1 MNRPH
6 SDSEPDLGALIHDP
20 NGSAPLRPMWPYV
33 QSRLQQGRRSGW
45 SVAFGSGALATAGF
59 ALGLLLGQGA
69 EMQGGAEEELW
80 SSLGSSFAEG
90 SSFTLDAVYEHLDGE
105 DGS

>member
-1 MNRPH
+1 MNRQH
-6 SDSEPDLGALIHDP
+6 SDSEPDLGSLIHDP
-20 NGSAPLRPMWPYV
+20 NAAAPLRPMWPYV
-33 QSRLQQGRRSGW
+33 QSRLQQSRRSGW

-69 EMQGGAEEELW
+69 EMQGGGQEELW
-80 SSLGSSFAEG
+80 SSLGASFAEG
-90 SSFTLDAVYEHLDGE
+90 SSFTLDAVYEHLDAE

>member
-1 MNRPH
+1 
-6 SDSEPDLGALIHDP
+6 
-20 NGSAPLRPMWPYV
+20 MWPYV
-33 QSRLQQGRRSGW
+33 QSRLQDRRAGW

-69 EMQGGAEEELW
+69 EMQGGAQEELW
-80 SSLGSSFAEG
+80 SSIGSSFAEG
-90 SSFTLDAVYEHLDGE
+90 SSLTLDAVYEHLDAE